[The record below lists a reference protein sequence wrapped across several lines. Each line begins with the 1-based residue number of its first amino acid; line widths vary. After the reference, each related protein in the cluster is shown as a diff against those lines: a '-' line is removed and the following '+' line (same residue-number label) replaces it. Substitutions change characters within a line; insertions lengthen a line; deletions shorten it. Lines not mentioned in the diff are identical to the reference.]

1 MKQELEKI
9 IDYLNGL
16 DLDEKVEAINNI
28 REAIHN
34 ESPFKTEPTDFIR
47 WVKKDNVYANSYN
60 PNSVAPT
67 EMDLLKL
74 SIEAD
79 GYTQPIVTMKSEQGR
94 EVIDGFHRHLVGKTY
109 QPIQDRVHGYLPVVT
124 INSDRES
131 LEDRMAATVR
141 HNRARGKHK
150 VEAMS
155 DIVMHLKK
163 RKWSDSKIAKHL
175 GMDED
180 EVLRLRQ
187 ITGLTEAFKDRE
199 FSEAWETESD
209 IED

>member
-1 MKQELEKI
+1 MENIKKQISELLSG
-9 IDYLNGL
+9 LNL
-16 DLDEKVEAINNI
+16 EDKVNAINEL
-28 REAIHN
+28 RELIHDY
-34 ESPFKTEPTDFIR
+34 SPFKTEPTDFIR
-47 WVKKDNVYANSYN
+47 WVKSDTVQANSYN
-60 PNSVAPT
+60 PNSVATT

-79 GYTQPIVTMKSEQGR
+79 GYTQPFVTMKSGDHR
-94 EVIDGFHRHLVGKTY
+94 EVIDGYHRHLVGKTY
-109 QPIQDRVHGYLPVVT
+109 EPIQNRVHGYLPVVT

-150 VEAMS
+150 IEAMS

-163 RKWSDSKIAKHL
+163 RKWSDNKIAKHL

-187 ITGLTEAFKDRE
+187 ITGLAEAFKDRE
-199 FSEAWETESD
+199 FSEAWEVENEN
-209 IED
+209 I

>member
-1 MKQELEKI
+1 MKEELKKI
-9 IDYLNGL
+9 INYLQGL
-16 DLDEKVEAINNI
+16 ELGDKVEAINEI

-47 WVKKDNVYANSYN
+47 WVKKEDVHANTYN

-79 GYTQPIVTMKSEQGR
+79 GYTQPIVTMKSDQGR

-109 QPIQDRVHGYLPVVT
+109 DPIQKRVHGYLPVVT

-209 IED
+209 LED